1 MRPNH
6 QRRQRGRNGKPN
18 KFPNRNQSYDSNG
31 PDVRVR
37 GTAHQIYE
45 KYQALARE
53 AATSGDRVMAEA
65 YYQHAEHYFRII
77 QAQGGFVQPRYPQP
91 WEDAEASE
99 DGGPGGDGSAVDA
112 GMGGGMDPADGPQP
126 GVDYA
131 QQGGGSFGQGDD
143 YQPQRD
149 GAGYNGDD
157 RYRGRDDNRG
167 GDGRG
172 EGRGYDRRQDRQ
184 DRQDRPD
191 RQDRREDDGGGSFGQ
206 RGGRRDFV
214 TRSEQRYQDRQ
225 ERFERPAAAG
235 EGRPAT
241 AAADNAADNN
251 VAPSEPA
258 PEVPPDAPAPD
269 AAAADGAAADNRGQ
283 REGRPFRPR
292 HPHFRRFRGG
302 PRGQNGVDP
311 AQQDQPELTGTSSG
325 GSGSGT

>member
-37 GTAHQIYE
+37 GTAHQIFE

-91 WEDAEASE
+91 WEDPESTEEAPPGPAEGPAA
-99 DGGPGGDGSAVDA
+99 DGGLAMATGMDA
-112 GMGGGMDPADGPQP
+112 DPADGPQP
-126 GVDYA
+126 SVEFP
-131 QQGGGSFGQGDD
+131 QRGGAGFNPADD
-143 YQPQRD
+143 YQPRD
-149 GAGYNGDD
+149 GSYNGEE
-157 RYRGRDDNRG
+157 RYRGRDEGRG

-172 EGRGYDRRQDRQ
+172 FDQR
-184 DRQDRPD
+184 
-191 RQDRREDDGGGSFGQ
+191 RQDRREDDSGYGQ
-206 RGGRRDFV
+206 RGRRDFV
-214 TRSEQRYQDRQ
+214 TRAEQRYQDRQ
-225 ERFERPAAAG
+225 DRFERGQPG
-235 EGRPAT
+235 GDRQ
-241 AAADNAADNN
+241 
-251 VAPSEPA
+251 PA
-258 PEVPPDAPAPD
+258 PAQAEPGAAEPVQGAETPPPPVDGAPD
-269 AAAADGAAADNRGQ
+269 ESSAGDKGAGRDGRS
-283 REGRPFRPR
+283 FRPR

-311 AQQDQPELTGTSSG
+311 AQQDQPDLTGSGSG
-325 GSGSGT
+325 GSGNGT